1 MQSRD
6 NQIAA
11 SHGRP
16 RALNPR
22 DTNVRPLCIED
33 FTEQH
38 DDDARLFMHFVRI
51 TSILGDLTELCRRG
65 TLSDNK
71 RMHIEDSLLRW
82 VNEVPVSFKLHDPL
96 TGEPYSYKSKA
107 LQLHLPYFAALIILF
122 RQKNSDQAPS
132 TASLLASS
140 FISGIFEE
148 FLTWEDITFLPPTC
162 IFYLM
167 IAALVQLSS
176 HRFKSLAASE
186 AVEIEIIK
194 LSLTELKKRFPS
206 AVGAERVVNQVI
218 SLSTDKQK
226 SMGDTDLVLPIEQ
239 HNFFLPFG
247 SKLCRKWSS
256 VFDNIDNSKD
266 GVTQPPITP
275 LSLSIPQPRAAYM
288 TSFDRD
294 EQSQLPVDMAINT
307 AWPIDN
313 IQFDLSS
320 DAPIDPASLDMVGR
334 WWWSDWISELE
345 VPTVGV

>member
-1 MQSRD
+1 
-6 NQIAA
+6 
-11 SHGRP
+11 
-16 RALNPR
+16 
-22 DTNVRPLCIED
+22 
-33 FTEQH
+33 
-38 DDDARLFMHFVRI
+38 MHFVRI

-82 VNEVPVSFKLHDPL
+82 VNEVPASFKLHHPL

-132 TASLLASS
+132 TASLLAAS

-148 FLTWEDITFLPPTC
+148 FLTWEDITFLAPTC

-176 HRFKSLAASE
+176 HRFESLAESE

-206 AVGAERVVNQVI
+206 AVGAERIVNQVI
-218 SLSTDKQK
+218 KLSTDKPK
-226 SMGDTDLVLPIEQ
+226 SMRDTDLVLPIGQ

-247 SKLCRKWSS
+247 SKLCRKWSV
-256 VFDNIDNSKD
+256 VFENIEISKE
-266 GVTQPPITP
+266 GMSQPPITP
-275 LSLSIPQPRAAYM
+275 LSLSIPQPRAAYVH
-288 TSFDRD
+288 SFDRD
-294 EQSQLPVDMAINT
+294 EQGQLPADIEINA
-307 AWPIDN
+307 AWPTDN

-320 DAPIDPASLDMVGR
+320 NPPIDPASLDMAGR

-345 VPTVGV
+345 VPTIGI